1 MKNSNVPDQSPLNG
15 ANTYSPSVP
24 ISVYR
29 ELAAELQATQAML
42 DSINLQNQEI
52 VAQNQQLV
60 TENQQLR
67 LEIDNIVK
75 SALRIQQVASV
86 WQSQNAPEEN
96 YSSSPTFSNYNSEL
110 SSPQAIDFNGDS
122 NAASANPFVSRK
134 SEKLFIE
141 HSENRYRRNQK
152 SKASTSFGNW
162 QILLIVVL
170 IITVAFG
177 TGYLFIRPL
186 LRR

>member
-60 TENQQLR
+60 TQNQQLR
-67 LEIDNIVK
+67 LEINNIVK
-75 SALRIQQVASV
+75 SALRIQQVASA
-86 WQSQNAPEEN
+86 WQSHEEN
-96 YSSSPTFSNYNSEL
+96 VQAGDYASTSPDYNSEL
-110 SSPQAIDFNGDS
+110 SSPEAIDPQ
-122 NAASANPFVSRK
+122 ASFENPFVSRN

-152 SKASTSFGNW
+152 SKSLAHFGNW
-162 QILLIVVL
+162 QIILIVVL